1 MAASNGNVNS
11 DIYQGQVH
19 SIRRNSFESYQS
31 EATPYRKTLQ
41 ADDLSCAIRSCL
53 VSMVPPLHRDL
64 RLLRLLLSTSPRVI
78 RLRHLLMRKNV
89 QLNSHRTVT
98 KIFAD
103 TTASASHSC
112 TQKRRSCLK
121 KELPRFWVL
130 PLNHHL
136 PSPPSSSASPSISS
150 KKDSKRRDGSGLQ
163 TKDVSCVPQQQLQRK
178 VSIVAVYFVVKRRC
192 ASFWPCWRSRVPS
205 GPVREDRRS

>member
-1 MAASNGNVNS
+1 MIVNEHGLNWYHLSPRFPMKNVIVNVYGGFEWQRQFRHLSRMKLTSSFSFEASLR
-11 DIYQGQVH
+11 IQVH

-41 ADDLSCAIRSCL
+41 AGDLSCAIRSCL

-98 KIFAD
+98 KIFAG

-121 KELPRFWVL
+121 KELPRF
-130 PLNHHL
+130 
-136 PSPPSSSASPSISS
+136 
-150 KKDSKRRDGSGLQ
+150 R
-163 TKDVSCVPQQQLQRK
+163 
-178 VSIVAVYFVVKRRC
+178 
-192 ASFWPCWRSRVPS
+192 
-205 GPVREDRRS
+205 GPAP